1 MLSAGL
7 DLTPL
12 ITETVPF
19 AEVERAI
26 ELAKTRGTLK
36 VQLKM

>member
-1 MLSAGL
+1 MLANGL

-12 ITETVPF
+12 ISATVPF

-26 ELAKTRGTLK
+26 ALASKKGTLK
-36 VQLKM
+36 IQLQM